1 MPTRLKRMINRQ
13 ERVLST
19 LADLTYATS
28 DQINGIE
35 RLGSDR
41 NARRILYEMEKDK
54 LVDSIRLGCK
64 VYFNTRKGSD
74 LIGRNNPRLKRS
86 EIEHSLLRND
96 AYALLGYPR
105 NWRKEVPIKKNG
117 ELYVKADAAYSKD
130 GRIYFVEVDN
140 RATMQTNIAK
150 IKRYSTV
157 FTSLRT
163 DATLVWYTL
172 VNARKKRLAETCD
185 KFGINYRIL

>member
-1 MPTRLKRMINRQ
+1 MPPRLKRKINRQ
-13 ERVLST
+13 VRRLMT

-41 NARRILYEMEKDK
+41 NARRILYEMEKDR
-54 LVDSIRLGCK
+54 LIDSVRHGCK

-74 LIGRNNPRLKRS
+74 LIGRSNPRLKRS
-86 EIEHSLLRND
+86 EVEHSLLRND

-117 ELYVKADAAYSKD
+117 ELFVRADAVYSKD
-130 GRIYFVEVDN
+130 GRIYFVEIDN

-157 FTSLRT
+157 FTSLRA

>member
-1 MPTRLKRMINRQ
+1 M
-13 ERVLST
+13 
-19 LADLTYATS
+19 TYATS
-28 DQINGIE
+28 EQINGIE

-41 NARRILYEMEKDK
+41 NVRRILYEMEKDK

-74 LIGRNNPRLKRS
+74 LIGRSNPRLKRS
-86 EIEHSLLRND
+86 EVEHSLLRND

-117 ELYVKADAAYSKD
+117 ELFVRADAVYSKD
-130 GRIYFVEVDN
+130 GRIYFVEIDN

-150 IKRYSTV
+150 IKRYSIV
-157 FTSLRT
+157 FTSLRA
-163 DATLVWYTL
+163 DAVLVWYTL
-172 VNARKKRLAETCD
+172 VNARKKRLAKACD
-185 KFGINYRIL
+185 KLGVNYRTL